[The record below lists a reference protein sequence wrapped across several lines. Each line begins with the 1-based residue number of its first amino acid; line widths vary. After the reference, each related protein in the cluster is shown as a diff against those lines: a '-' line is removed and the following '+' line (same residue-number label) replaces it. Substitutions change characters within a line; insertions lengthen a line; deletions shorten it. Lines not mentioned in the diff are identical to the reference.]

1 MAKLRIVGQSKV
13 GTIKARFREVVGVN
27 IQIYDQSGEPAADES
42 TLGSIRTKR
51 STSLEV
57 TILGQTLVKNV
68 EAFFEDNYGVKIDI
82 LAADGSLADNDVTL
96 GSVRRSYGLKD
107 EPDSNGDGDGDG
119 NQQEEETV
127 MNQDDILEKI
137 VTEFRSDPRNKIIID
152 GKDLAAFASEE
163 VGQEVTLDQLCKAV
177 SSFEE
182 GEAEEE
188 DESLVDAAT
197 ALCHQVADRC
207 WGECLDEDDDEW
219 EEVDISTEWG
229 NVDCDK
235 SESIFVTIYQ
245 E

>member
-1 MAKLRIVGQSKV
+1 MATLRIVGQSKV
-13 GTIKARFREVVGVN
+13 GTIKTRFRETVGVD

-51 STSLEV
+51 PTSVEV
-57 TILGQTLVKNV
+57 TIRGQTLVKNV

-82 LAADGSLADNDVTL
+82 LASDGSLADNDVTL
-96 GSVRRSYGLKD
+96 GSVRRSYGLQD
-107 EPDSNGDGDGDG
+107 EPASTDDG
-119 NQQEEETV
+119 NSDQKEEKE
-127 MNQDDILEKI
+127 MISQDDILEKI
-137 VTEFRSDPRNKIIID
+137 VTEFRADPRNKIIID

-163 VGQEVTLDQLCKAV
+163 VDQEVTLEKLCKAV

-207 WGECLDEDDDEW
+207 WGECLDEYDDEW
-219 EEVDISTEWG
+219 EEVDISTEWS
-229 NVDCDK
+229 NVDCD
-235 SESIFVTIYQ
+235 EEGEMFVTICQ